1 MNILSIISIALVSV
15 IIINLVNKYNPDF
28 SIIATVVA
36 GIILLV
42 SIVGYFTDIVDNF
55 EKIVNL
61 TGINHDI
68 FSVVLKVVGLSYIT
82 QFSSDICKDFGV
94 VSIAQKVELAGKIAI
109 FTVALPIV
117 SSMINMVMELL

>member
-1 MNILSIISIALVSV
+1 MNILSIISIALISV
-15 IIINLVNKYNPDF
+15 IIINLVSKYNPDF

-42 SIVGYFTDIVDNF
+42 SIVGYFTDIVDKF
-55 EKIVNL
+55 EQIVSV
-61 TGINHDI
+61 TGINDDI

-82 QFSSDICKDFGV
+82 QFSADICKDFGV
-94 VSIAQKVELAGKIAI
+94 NSIAQKVELAGKIAI

-117 SSMINMVMELL
+117 SGMISIVMDLL

>member
-15 IIINLVNKYNPDF
+15 IIINLVNKYNADF
-28 SIIATVVA
+28 SVVATVVA

-42 SIVGYFTDIVDNF
+42 SIVGYFTDIIDRF
-55 EKIVNL
+55 EQIVNL
-61 TGINHDI
+61 TGINDDI

-94 VSIAQKVELAGKIAI
+94 GSIAQKVELAGKIAI

-117 SSMINMVMELL
+117 SGMINMVMELL

>member
-28 SIIATVVA
+28 SIISTVVA

-42 SIVGYFTDIVDNF
+42 SIVGYFTDIVDKF

-94 VSIAQKVELAGKIAI
+94 GSIAQKVELAGKIAI

-117 SSMINMVMELL
+117 SGMISMVMELL

>member
-1 MNILSIISIALVSV
+1 M
-15 IIINLVNKYNPDF
+15 IIINLVSKYNPDF

-42 SIVGYFTDIVDNF
+42 SIVGYFTDIVDKF
-55 EKIVNL
+55 EQIVSA
-61 TGINHDI
+61 TGINDDI

-82 QFSSDICKDFGV
+82 QFSADICKDFGV
-94 VSIAQKVELAGKIAI
+94 NSIAQKVELAGKIAI

-117 SSMINMVMELL
+117 SGMISIVMDLL

>member
-1 MNILSIISIALVSV
+1 MSILSIISIALVSV
-15 IIINLVNKYNPDF
+15 IIINLVNKYNADF
-28 SIIATVVA
+28 SVVATVVA

-42 SIVGYFTDIVDNF
+42 SIVGYFTDIIDRF
-55 EKIVNL
+55 EQIVNL
-61 TGINHDI
+61 TGINDDI

-94 VSIAQKVELAGKIAI
+94 GSIAQKVELAGKIAI

-117 SSMINMVMELL
+117 SGMINMVMELL